1 MGNRVDITVKKL
13 FLYYI
18 VSGLIFALSLS
29 AIIIS
34 KKYSNSLSNALY
46 ELQRC
51 KINLFKMRDA
61 INDMEIIASTMGE
74 LIPNDSSAKKPE
86 IQISMKLDELKS
98 RITEAEITVANM
110 EYKEDEISLPVNIKA
125 PMKDYTAFV
134 NNISYLQSLKFP
146 VFSLNSISIA
156 QLQSKEALSPLYE
169 INGAFRLPNRQ
180 VGNSSP
186 EEKDLTR

>member
-1 MGNRVDITVKKL
+1 MDLTVKKL
-13 FLYYI
+13 FLYYV
-18 VSGLIFALSLS
+18 VSGLIFAFSLS

-34 KKYSNSLSNALY
+34 KKYSNSLSNTLY

-61 INDMEIIASTMGE
+61 INDMEIIASTTGE

-86 IQISMKLDELKS
+86 IQISAKLDELKS

-110 EYKEDEISLPVNIKA
+110 EYKEDAISLPVNIKA

-146 VFSLNSISIA
+146 VFSINSISIA
-156 QLQSKEALSPLYE
+156 QLQSKEELSPLYE

-180 VGNSSP
+180 
-186 EEKDLTR
+186 